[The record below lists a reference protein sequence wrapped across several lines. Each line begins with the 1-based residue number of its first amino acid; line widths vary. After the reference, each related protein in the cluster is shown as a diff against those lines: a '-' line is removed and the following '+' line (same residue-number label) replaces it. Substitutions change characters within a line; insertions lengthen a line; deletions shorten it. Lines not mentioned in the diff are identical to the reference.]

1 MIDPAHYPD
10 SYTLAHDF
18 LAHITKKPIP
28 YPERHTLGLNP
39 PQTPAGYTLT
49 KNLSAVSQ
57 LHLARANIP
66 LAYYSSNKIILAEA
80 PDTPNLLNPTLLS
93 ILSLH
98 LHIASLIIATTII
111 PPPLLPN
118 YTITPHIIG
127 LDKQPKQ
134 SFHLALAALQ
144 FAAENHPLLDQLP
157 F

>member
-1 MIDPAHYPD
+1 MIDPAHFPD

-18 LAHITKKPIP
+18 LAHITKNPIP

-39 PQTPAGYTLT
+39 PPTPAGYTLT

-57 LHLARANIP
+57 LHLARASVP
-66 LAYYSSNKIILAEA
+66 LAYYSANKIILAEA
-80 PDTPNLLNPTLLS
+80 PDTPNLLKPTILS

-118 YTITPHIIG
+118 YTITPYIIG

>member
-1 MIDPAHYPD
+1 MIDPAHLPD

-18 LAHITKKPIP
+18 LSHITKKPLP
-28 YPERHTLGLNP
+28 YTERHTLGLNP
-39 PQTPAGYTLT
+39 PPTPAGYTLT

-80 PDTPNLLNPTLLS
+80 PDTPNLLNQTIIS

-111 PPPLLPN
+111 PTQLLPN